1 MAWIVV
7 PAAVIGLAALIVG
20 IANGDWWT
28 AGIGAVVLALAA
40 AELSARRR
48 GQTVLGRRR

>member
-1 MAWIVV
+1 MAWIIV

-20 IANGDWWT
+20 IANGDWLT
-28 AGIGAVVLALAA
+28 AGIGAVVLVLAA
-40 AELSARRR
+40 SELSARRR